1 MKSVLKS
8 CFSIIWLPEK
18 YKTLEKSVEENES
31 GLELNF
37 RKGAVALV
45 PIFNSEVG
53 RGIDSTFIT
62 MDGLEKIYL
71 SSWKDLDPDTTYSL
85 KVRWDIATVL
95 YNSTDEFATILEDTT
110 QITEGATWQ
119 ISNL

>member
-95 YNSTDEFATILEDTT
+95 YNSTDEFATILEDTS
-110 QITEGATWQ
+110 QITEGVTWQ
-119 ISNL
+119 K